1 MSHRTLLRPVR
12 TTAAVALAAVAAFG
26 LTACD
31 NSDGGADAAGKSSSA
46 QASDSSGGQASSA
59 DGQGSDDA
67 RSGASA
73 TAGGSGSSGGSTG
86 GSGSSG
92 GSTGGSTG
100 GSGAARARG
109 AAAAASQDSA
119 SDRCEADVL
128 RLELGQSDAGA
139 GNIRYPLSF
148 TNTGT
153 KSCTLRGYPGIA
165 LLAKDGAAIGH
176 PADREGS
183 VGSAVTLAPGGS
195 AHTVLHTVNEGL
207 KDGGCWKDAALVQ
220 VYAPG
225 SKARMTARAAE
236 GLRVCGN
243 EFLVSAL
250 ESGSGS

>member
-12 TTAAVALAAVAAFG
+12 TTAALALAAVAAFG

-31 NSDGGADAAGKSSSA
+31 NSDGGADAAGKSSSS
-46 QASDSSGGQASSA
+46 QASDSSGGQASAA
-59 DGQGSDDA
+59 DGQGADDA
-67 RSGASA
+67 KSGASA
-73 TAGGSGSSGGSTG
+73 TTGGSTGGSGTTGGSSGGSTG
-86 GSGSSG
+86 GSG
-92 GSTGGSTG
+92 
-100 GSGAARARG
+100 AAKARG
-109 AAAAASQDSA
+109 TAAAAASQDNA

-148 TNTGT
+148 TNTGK

-165 LLAKDGAAIGH
+165 LLAKDGASIGH
-176 PADREGS
+176 PADREGGA
-183 VGSAVTLAPGGS
+183 GSSVTLAPGGS
-195 AHTVLHTVNEGL
+195 AHTVLHTINEGL
-207 KDGGCWKDAALVQ
+207 KDGGCWKDASLVQ

-225 SKARMTARAAE
+225 SKVKMTARAAD

>member
-12 TTAAVALAAVAAFG
+12 TTAALALAAVAAFG

-31 NSDGGADAAGKSSSA
+31 NSDGGADAAGKSSS

-67 RSGASA
+67 KSGASA
-73 TAGGSGSSGGSTG
+73 NTGRPGSSGGSSGGSTDGSSGGSTG
-86 GSGSSG
+86 GSG
-92 GSTGGSTG
+92 
-100 GSGAARARG
+100 AATARG
-109 AAAAASQDSA
+109 AAAAASQDNA

-128 RLELGQSDAGA
+128 RLELGQSDTGA

-148 TNTGT
+148 TNTGK

-165 LLAKDGAAIGH
+165 LLAKDGSAIGH
-176 PADREGS
+176 PADREGGA
-183 VGSAVTLAPGGS
+183 GSAVTLAPGGS
-195 AHTVLHTVNEGL
+195 AHTVLHTINEGL

-225 SKARMTARAAE
+225 SKIKMTARAAD

>member
-12 TTAAVALAAVAAFG
+12 TAAALTVVAAAAFG

-31 NSDGGADAAGKSSSA
+31 KSDGGSDSAASSSA
-46 QASDSSGGQASSA
+46 SASATSGGQANA
-59 DGQGSDDA
+59 EGQGSDDA
-67 RSGASA
+67 KPGDSA
-73 TAGGSGSSGGSTG
+73 TTG
-86 GSGSSG
+86 GSGTSG

-100 GSGAARARG
+100 GSGTSGGSTGGSG
-109 AAAAASQDSA
+109 AASRAAASAASKDAS

-128 RLELGQSDAGA
+128 KLELGQGDAGA

-148 TNTGT
+148 TNTGK
-153 KSCTLRGYPGIA
+153 KSCTLRGYPGVA
-165 LLAKDGAAIGH
+165 LSARDGVVIGH
-176 PADREGS
+176 PADREGPA
-183 VGSAVTLAPGGS
+183 GSAVTLAPGAS
-195 AHTVLHTVNEGL
+195 AHAVLHTVNEGL
-207 KDGGCWKDAALVQ
+207 KDGPCWKSADLVQ

-225 SKARMTARAAE
+225 SKTMMTARASQ